1 MLAIHSLLMQ
11 CIAMKCAFILII
23 STAILGGCSAGDS
36 QSVEDQASDLIEWS
50 RRNPPVSEG
59 TWRGIGKMV
68 CRPERLDVCGSKACL
83 GREIDGKPPVVI
95 SWEPGSGEYQRC
107 DPKGG
112 GCDTYQPTITY
123 SGSFMHAALPTN
135 GLMFWL
141 TASGEYREIANM
153 ATDTYVYR
161 GTCSKESPP

>member
-1 MLAIHSLLMQ
+1 MMRAS
-11 CIAMKCAFILII
+11 ILII
-23 STAILGGCSAGDS
+23 FSTIMSGCSAGDS
-36 QSVEDQASDLIEWS
+36 QSGGDKAAELMEWS
-50 RRNPPVSEG
+50 RRNPWVSES

-83 GREIDGKPPVVI
+83 AREIDGKPPVVI

-107 DPKGG
+107 DPNGG
-112 GCDTYQPTITY
+112 ECVTYRPTIAY
-123 SGSFMHAALPTN
+123 SGAFMKAALPSN

-141 TASGEYREIANM
+141 TASGEYREVAND

-161 GTCSKESPP
+161 GTCRSK